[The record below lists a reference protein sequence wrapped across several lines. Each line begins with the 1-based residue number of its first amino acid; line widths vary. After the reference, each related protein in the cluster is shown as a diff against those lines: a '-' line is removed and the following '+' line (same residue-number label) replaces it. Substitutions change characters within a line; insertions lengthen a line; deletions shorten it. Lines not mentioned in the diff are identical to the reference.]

1 MRHMKF
7 EEMNSH
13 VPFIGELAYLEG
25 WGKVHLAGF
34 LCYNIPQYYD
44 DSCNI
49 IQSQMG
55 IRALVCRVLF
65 PSNARALKCLDLKQE
80 LGGELG

>member
-13 VPFIGELAYLEG
+13 VPLICELEYLKG
-25 WGKVHLAGF
+25 WGRIHRAEF
-34 LCYNIPQYYD
+34 LRYNIPQYYD

-55 IRALVCRVLF
+55 IWTSVWRVLF
-65 PSNARALKCLDLKQE
+65 PSNVRVLKRDLKQE